1 MLRLLRITDFA
12 IIDTLEVGFGPGLN
26 VLTGETGAG
35 KSIIFDAL
43 NLALGG
49 RASGDLIRTGAEEAV
64 VETIFELPDTPGGRA
79 ARAAVEAAGVE
90 VGPEGEL
97 IVRRRVSAS
106 GRSRIYLNGALSTA
120 ATLAGGGE
128 RIVNIHG
135 QHAHQSLL
143 RPALHLSLLDDFAG
157 LSAERGA
164 LAALAGELRAAER
177 ALEAHRGGVRE
188 QAQRADLLRFQV
200 EELERAAPRAGEMEA
215 IEEELPRLQNAGR
228 LAALSASLFE
238 TLYEGEGSVIEQL
251 GRSMRE
257 IERLAEL
264 DPAQANLAGEAASAL
279 AQVESLAGSL
289 RAYAQKIEQDPARL
303 EELEARRALLRELR
317 RKYGADEAECLAHL
331 ERVRGERSALS
342 DAEGTE
348 ARLAGEVER
357 IREEASRRAL
367 SLSAAR
373 KKAAKKLDKG
383 MRAGLAELGLKGAAF
398 ETRLESRADEGGF
411 VRAGGRA
418 VTLRA
423 EGIDQCAF
431 FFSPNA
437 GEAARPLAR
446 VASGGELSR
455 LMLVLEA
462 ELRRGD
468 LIPTLVFD
476 EVDAGIAGAVAEVVG
491 RKLRE
496 VSRNHQVLVITHLPQ
511 VASLGDRHFRIEKR
525 TAKGRT
531 TALIHPVEGEA
542 RVEEIARMGAGVK
555 VTEAAR
561 RHAREMLQGARRG

>member
-1 MLRLLRITDFA
+1 M
-12 IIDTLEVGFGPGLN
+12 
-26 VLTGETGAG
+26 
-35 KSIIFDAL
+35 
-43 NLALGG
+43 
-49 RASGDLIRTGAEEAV
+49 

-289 RAYAQKIEQDPARL
+289 RAYAQEDRAGPRPP
-303 EELEARRALLRELR
+303 RRAGSAARPAPRAAAQVRRGRGRMPRAPRARPGRAERPLR
-317 RKYGADEAECLAHL
+317 RGGD
-331 ERVRGERSALS
+331 RGPASPGRWSAS
-342 DAEGTE
+342 G
-348 ARLAGEVER
+348 RR
-357 IREEASRRAL
+357 RPRRAL